1 MIGPP
6 PRTDDIRILRDYVE
20 QLYNWIVYPDKLECQ
35 FIEMQELSS
44 DIDAPGTN
52 RVRIY
57 TVDSGGG
64 KTKLAARFA
73 TGAVQQLG
81 VEP

>member
-1 MIGPP
+1 
-6 PRTDDIRILRDYVE
+6 
-20 QLYNWIVYPDKLECQ
+20 
-35 FIEMQELSS
+35 MQELSS
-44 DIDAPGTN
+44 DVDAPGTN

-57 TVDSGGG
+57 AIDSGGA

>member
-6 PRTDDIRILRDYVE
+6 PRTDDIKVLRDYVE
-20 QLYNWIVYPDKLECQ
+20 RLYNWIAYPDKFETQ
-35 FIEMQELSS
+35 FIEMVELST
-44 DIDAPGTN
+44 DVAAPGTN

-57 TVDSGGG
+57 AVDSGGG